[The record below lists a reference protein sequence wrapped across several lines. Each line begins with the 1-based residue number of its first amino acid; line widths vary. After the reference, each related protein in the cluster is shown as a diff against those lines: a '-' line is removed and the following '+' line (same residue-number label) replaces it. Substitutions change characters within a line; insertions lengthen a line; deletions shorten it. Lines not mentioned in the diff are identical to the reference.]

1 MPQTYL
7 GERKPTMV
15 RPAPDLRVRI
25 DDSATGHGY
34 GPRQLNSYLVKLLGA
49 LHPDPE
55 KYPEA
60 AKAAAAVVEALLAS
74 AGDMNNQELREV
86 RDQLELPSLSKNH
99 AAA

>member
-15 RPAPDLRVRI
+15 RPDPALRDRM
-25 DDSATGHGY
+25 DASAASHGY
-34 GPRQLNSYLVKLLGA
+34 RERQMNTYLVNLLGA

-55 KYPEA
+55 KHPEA

-74 AGDMNNQELREV
+74 ARDMKDQEARAAQS
-86 RDQLELPSLSKNH
+86 QLELPSLTKNH